1 MSTKML
7 LASGAAFSA
16 LFSFNDISA
25 MGAIRA
31 LRESGRH
38 VPEDV
43 SVVGFDD
50 IQSAAFQN
58 PALTTVRQPLRE
70 MGRAAAE
77 ILLKR
82 INRPGSDLHDKHT
95 LEPHLLNR
103 ETTGPAPN
111 GRRVKSKQ
119 RR

>member
-1 MSTKML
+1 
-7 LASGAAFSA
+7 
-16 LFSFNDISA
+16 

-31 LRESGRH
+31 LRESGWH
-38 VPEDV
+38 VPQDV
-43 SVVGFDD
+43 SVIGFDD

-82 INRPGSDLHDKHT
+82 INRPGSELHDKHIV
-95 LEPHLLNR
+95 EPELIIR
-103 ETTGPAPN
+103 ETTGRAPSA
-111 GRRVKSKQ
+111 RPVPSKQ
-119 RR
+119 RH